1 MLNPAD
7 HKPEWDLSAEFNVNL
22 LSLANMKYIVSR
34 DRLKAPNLKPVRE
47 IARPWHGLTTI
58 EKIKTNFVENFTGRT
73 SLFVYENT
81 DVFPRIFFAESV
93 RSFESA
99 TAVLNALKTANI
111 NELEQTVFLEK
122 QHLPRVLAE
131 KPLLGQGKIILRQYS
146 PDKLDL
152 DVEIADD
159 ALMVV
164 TNGYSPYWSA
174 EIDGQPADIFP
185 VYHTFWGIHLP
196 KSAKKITFKYEVP
209 WDWQT
214 YLFE

>member
-1 MLNPAD
+1 
-7 HKPEWDLSAEFNVNL
+7 
-22 LSLANMKYIVSR
+22 MKYIVSR

-58 EKIKTNFVENFTGRT
+58 EKIKTNFVEADPMAVKEPPNFTGRT

-111 NELEQTVFLEK
+111 NELEQTDFLEK